1 MPANRPADLNEPTE
15 EDKQDTPDRIETETN
30 REGRQPTTTEKEAEE
45 EGTPGEDRTGAHT
58 CVPSSGG
65 GGRESPYDLP
75 KKPQN
80 ADMSPHPVVAELRPH
95 LTKVKAGESVEQGAV
110 LRVAA
115 REILEVINRTQT
127 RPHGAM
133 DFRYIHVSAREVD
146 LVERWRPI
154 LAKHDG
160 LRGMAQLVIHRKR
173 DEKEAGKDYIPVP
186 ADSIRAAFGLKPQ
199 RSGKQVPA
207 LLLLWAYRAFVD
219 SELEWSGYADGH
231 CRRITN
237 HGTPDEIMDEATS
250 FFLDRRGKESLLFM
264 KADVSKPT
272 EVAFRKDCFEKL
284 DAKRR
289 TGDEA
294 EVKPPEESQQIVD
307 YLNCL
312 TEDARSPGR
321 DIYSELAANVQHGVD
336 TLMEAA
342 ERGSEIYNKG
352 IRQSITNLRRFQDM
366 PFMLYQAGNRTPRP
380 TPVGGN
386 HLVGV
391 DSKAIPPMLGDRH
404 VALDLSKAQLAM
416 FARVAAGE
424 YDQDMSTTEEALA
437 SHLDESD
444 EFDMWDSMRESLD
457 IKVGEAEEYAVKRGT
472 YSAVYGASENTI
484 KHNVSKEIAE
494 RTQHEY
500 PDREEI
506 DGILSHP
513 VIEEVLNAREEAY
526 RHIKSSVRDGEQ
538 PTDAFGRVLDRKT
551 FSDANESELHVEQPA
566 IIKAEEGEITDK
578 AARSLL
584 AYIVQSMEV
593 KTMWPVFEAAIQER
607 ERNGEDRWRVLL
619 YKYDEVILWVRYMRQ
634 VEECTDYVRDLVAH
648 HADKL
653 NIRTELEPEY
663 MS

>member
-1 MPANRPADLNEPTE
+1 MPGNRPADLNEPTE
-15 EDKQDTPDRIETETN
+15 QDEQDTPDRIETETDRDDGPDRDTG
-30 REGRQPTTTEKEAEE
+30 RET
-45 EGTPGEDRTGAHT
+45 GTPGGGTGAHT
-58 CVPSSGG
+58 SVPSSGG
-65 GGRESPYDLP
+65 RIRKSPYDLP
-75 KKPQN
+75 EKPQN
-80 ADMSPHPVVAELRPH
+80 ADMTPHPVVAELRPH
-95 LTKVKAGESVEQGAV
+95 LTKIEAGEEVDPSTAS
-110 LRVAA
+110 RVAA
-115 REILEVINRTQT
+115 REILNVINRTQK

-133 DFRYIHVSAREVD
+133 DFRYIRVSAREVD
-146 LVERWRPI
+146 LVERWQPV
-154 LAKHDG
+154 LAEHDG

-173 DEKEAGKDYIPVP
+173 DMKEAGKDYIPVP

-199 RSGKQVPA
+199 KSGNQEPA

-219 SELEWSGYADGH
+219 NELEWSDYADGH

-250 FFLDRRGKESLLFM
+250 FFLDRKGKEKVLFM
-264 KADVSKPT
+264 TGDVSKPT
-272 EVAFRKDCFEKL
+272 EVDFRKDCFENL
-284 DAKRR
+284 DDKRR
-289 TGDEA
+289 MVDEA
-294 EVKPPEESQQIVD
+294 EVTPPEASQRIVK
-307 YLNCL
+307 YLNSL
-312 TEDARSPGR
+312 TEDARDSGR
-321 DIYSELAANVQHGVD
+321 DIYSELAHNVQEGVD
-336 TLMEAA
+336 ALMEAA
-342 ERGSEIYNKG
+342 DRGSEVYNKG

-416 FARVAAGE
+416 FARVAEGE
-424 YDQDMSTTEEALA
+424 YDQDMSTTQEALA

-444 EFDMWDSMRESLD
+444 EFDMWASMRKSLD
-457 IKVGEAEEYAVKRGT
+457 VQAGEAEEYAVKRGT

-494 RTQHEY
+494 RTQYEY

-526 RHIKSSVRDGEQ
+526 RHIKTDVRDGEQ
-538 PTDAFGRVLDRKT
+538 TTDAFGRVLDRRT

-566 IIKAEEGEITDK
+566 IIKAEKEEITDK

-584 AYIVQSMEV
+584 AYIVQSVEV

-607 ERNGEDRWRVLL
+607 ERDGEDRWRVLL
-619 YKYDEVILWVRYMRQ
+619 YKYDEVILWVRYRRQ
-634 VEECTDYVRDLVAH
+634 VEQWTDYVRDLVAH
-648 HADKL
+648 HASRF

-663 MS
+663 LP